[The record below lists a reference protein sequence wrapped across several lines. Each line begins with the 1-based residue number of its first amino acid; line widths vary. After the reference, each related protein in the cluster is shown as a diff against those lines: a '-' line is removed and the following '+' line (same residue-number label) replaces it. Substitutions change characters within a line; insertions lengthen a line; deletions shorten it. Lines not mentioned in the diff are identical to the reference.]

1 MRPPREAVVTW
12 AKATVPAINIVTTSR
27 RLLKAFFISKRIE

>member
-12 AKATVPAINIVTTSR
+12 AKATVPAINMVTASTM
-27 RLLKAFFISKRIE
+27 LLKAFFIS